1 MLSSRFGSPDHNP
14 QHQWIRTVWASSH
27 NRYERIATGSPRATI
42 ALLSQGLV
50 RHHLNLTPTLHSV
63 SDFLA
68 FFNDEGRHM
77 GSRPK
82 LATWPLTKRD
92 EVKNKV
98 WSA

>member
-1 MLSSRFGSPDHNP
+1 M
-14 QHQWIRTVWASSH
+14 WAGTQ

-42 ALLSQGLV
+42 GLLSQSLV
-50 RHHLNLTPTLHSV
+50 RHHLNFTPTLHSV

-92 EVKNKV
+92 EDKNRV